1 VAHMSNLEKRLTEEA
16 ALENAV
22 HYSDALSEFRALYTA
37 EVVNRVIPLGIEV
50 THDYE
55 SKEGAIPLPATL
67 AMALGKRIG
76 EKGSGARTRLYSA
89 YPFPW
94 RVNYVVPDSFEEA
107 AWESLNSNSDKPYY
121 SFTEYEGASVL
132 RYATAD
138 LMQTGCVSCHNSH
151 PQSPKTDW
159 KEGDVRGILEVILP
173 VDTNMTVSKS
183 GLART
188 FVFMILITLF
198 GVVLF
203 AVVVYR
209 LRRSLAQARGV
220 AGETHET

>member
-1 VAHMSNLEKRLTEEA
+1 
-16 ALENAV
+16 
-22 HYSDALSEFRALYTA
+22 
-37 EVVNRVIPLGIEV
+37 
-50 THDYE
+50 
-55 SKEGAIPLPATL
+55 
-67 AMALGKRIG
+67 
-76 EKGSGARTRLYSA
+76 
-89 YPFPW
+89 
-94 RVNYVVPDSFEEA
+94 
-107 AWESLNSNSDKPYY
+107 
-121 SFTEYEGASVL
+121 
-132 RYATAD
+132 
-138 LMQTGCVSCHNSH
+138 MQTGCVSCHNSH

-173 VDTNMTVSKS
+173 VDTNLTVSKS

-209 LRRSLAQARGV
+209 LQRSLAHARGV